1 MQTVWNWTQKL
12 VRYAKSINI
21 LDGVNNS
28 QNNHLSQIKQDYQN
42 LIEET
47 KNESKRKEDH
57 IKKENEKHENKLRE
71 QIQGLRDRLHHEAE
85 PKIQVLEKEINELL
99 SDHDN
104 ISRELES
111 IKTEN
116 EILDQKLFLLAS
128 ESDEI
133 IDVKDTQ
140 IKQLQDNNKRL
151 SITIEEYEINE
162 KAKIKALQEE
172 HLKLQV
178 DFEKVLSELE
188 NNEEEEKYKFDEWY
202 QELEKVF
209 TPFINV

>member
-1 MQTVWNWTQKL
+1 
-12 VRYAKSINI
+12 
-21 LDGVNNS
+21 
-28 QNNHLSQIKQDYQN
+28 
-42 LIEET
+42 
-47 KNESKRKEDH
+47 
-57 IKKENEKHENKLRE
+57 
-71 QIQGLRDRLHHEAE
+71 
-85 PKIQVLEKEINELL
+85 
-99 SDHDN
+99 
-104 ISRELES
+104 
-111 IKTEN
+111 
-116 EILDQKLFLLAS
+116 LLAS

-188 NNEEEEKYKFDEWY
+188 NNEEEEKYKFDE
-202 QELEKVF
+202 
-209 TPFINV
+209 